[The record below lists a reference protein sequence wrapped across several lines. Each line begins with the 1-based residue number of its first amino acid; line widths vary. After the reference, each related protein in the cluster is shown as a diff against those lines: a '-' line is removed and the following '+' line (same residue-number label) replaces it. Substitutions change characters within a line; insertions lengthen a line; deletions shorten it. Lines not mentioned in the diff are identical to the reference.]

1 METITS
7 KKEFKKKCKAEKAGC
22 YRLSLIG
29 SIIAIIG
36 LIIVLIV
43 LILDSNTSILPFPTQ
58 LVGYWLGAA
67 IAVVGG
73 VLDLV
78 GEIRLNQEFKAQL

>member
-7 KKEFKKKCKAEKAGC
+7 KKEFRKKCKAEKAVC
-22 YRLSLIG
+22 SRLNFIG
-29 SIIAIIG
+29 SVIATIG
-36 LIIVLIV
+36 LVIVLVV

-58 LVGYWLGAA
+58 LIGYWLGAA

-73 VLDLV
+73 VMDLI
-78 GEIRLNQEFKAQL
+78 GEFMLHQEFKAQL